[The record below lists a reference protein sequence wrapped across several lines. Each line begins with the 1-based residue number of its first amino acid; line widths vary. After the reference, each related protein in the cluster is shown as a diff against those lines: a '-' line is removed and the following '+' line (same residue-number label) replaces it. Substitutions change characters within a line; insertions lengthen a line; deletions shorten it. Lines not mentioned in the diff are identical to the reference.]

1 MQVLLHAVSAP
12 EVPSKRANFGARVA
26 SEMAKRGCGPVVRR
40 VRSAGT
46 MTDAPNDWPALV
58 TALLMHKQ
66 RDGKRLGTRALA
78 ILVGC
83 DHSRISRL
91 RQPGTEPLHSFGVRL
106 ERLHIEWIGPPPKL
120 VPKVNR

>member
-1 MQVLLHAVSAP
+1 MPCDAGCVVGVLCGHGV
-12 EVPSKRANFGARVA
+12 VD
-26 SEMAKRGCGPVVRR
+26 RGELGMV
-40 VRSAGT
+40 
-46 MTDAPNDWPALV
+46 TDAPNDWPALV
-58 TALLMHKQ
+58 TALLMHRH

-120 VPKVNR
+120 VSKVNR